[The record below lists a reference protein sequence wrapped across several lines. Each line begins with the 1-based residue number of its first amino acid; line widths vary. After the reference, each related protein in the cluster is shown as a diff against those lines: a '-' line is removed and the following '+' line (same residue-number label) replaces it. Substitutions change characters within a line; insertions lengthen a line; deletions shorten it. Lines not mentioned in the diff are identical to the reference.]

1 MGLAEVPK
9 ISYYYQTKNIALV
22 GKNCKYTENFCTS
35 LRKGILFI
43 VLISELMSSW
53 KIQMN
58 KGMLNKYHISK
69 SYLKL
74 YVSPYNS

>member
-9 ISYYYQTKNIALV
+9 ISYYYQTKYIGLV

-53 KIQMN
+53 KIQIN
-58 KGMLNKYHISK
+58 KGRNTVYLNLI
-69 SYLKL
+69 
-74 YVSPYNS
+74 